1 MEKVIKKYNWIS
13 VLIFI
18 MTIVIAHFFVTNPYE
33 WQNNTI
39 SELASQN
46 YKHRWIMKSGFI
58 FFGGILST
66 GIIAK
71 TLINKKFKFAELLM
85 FIYGI
90 AILISG
96 IYSTK
101 PFIEN
106 IEYSVLEANIHSI
119 SATIAGFSFSIGIF
133 IFAYQENNKKL
144 KIIHSLFFV
153 FVIGCSIAFGLLNNK
168 IGVIQR
174 IMYLG
179 SFTWLLFFYN
189 REYNKI

>member
-1 MEKVIKKYNWIS
+1 MHKVVEKYNCLS
-13 VLIFI
+13 VLVFVI
-18 MTIVIAHFFVTNPYE
+18 TILIAHFFVANPYE

-46 YKHRWIMKSGFI
+46 YKYRWIMKSGFI

-66 GIIAK
+66 GIISKA
-71 TLINKKFKFAELLM
+71 LINKEFKFAELFM

-106 IEYSVLEANIHSI
+106 IEYSVLESNIHSI
-119 SATIAGFSFSIGIF
+119 SATIAGFSFSIGICM
-133 IFAYQENNKKL
+133 FAYQERNKKL
-144 KIIHSLFFV
+144 KIIHSLFFI
-153 FVIGCSIAFGLLNNK
+153 FVISCSIAFGLLDAR
-168 IGVIQR
+168 IGVVQR

-189 REYNKI
+189 REYR